1 MQRVVFHHEAGPGLR
16 ARLAALGEQ
25 GLQVEVAPDDLKG
38 LRAALAE
45 AEILWHVLTPATRE
59 VIEAAPRLQLIQK
72 IGVGVNTIDLEAAKA
87 RGIAVCN
94 MPGTN
99 TAAVAEM
106 TLALMLACLR
116 RLPQLDR
123 ATREGRGWSLP
134 VEEQD
139 RYGEIGGRIVGL
151 VGMGAVPRR
160 LAPVLDALGAE
171 VVFANRT
178 EHPELPWRQ
187 LPLDRLLGAADI
199 VSLHLPLVPETTRM
213 IDAEALASMR
223 PGAILINTARGGL
236 VDEPALIAALASS
249 RIAAAGLDVFA
260 EEPVD
265 AANPLLA
272 LDSVVMAPHRAWLT
286 QETLVRSIGVA
297 VENCR
302 RLRQGAPLL
311 HRVA

>member
-1 MQRVVFHHEAGPGLR
+1 MQRVVFHHEAGPALR
-16 ARLAALGEQ
+16 ARLAALEERGVH
-25 GLQVEVAPDDLKG
+25 VEVAPDDPEG

-45 AEILWHVLTPATRE
+45 AEILWHVLTPATAAI
-59 VIEAAPRLQLIQK
+59 IEAGPRLRLIQK
-72 IGVGVNTIDLEAAKA
+72 IGVGVNTIDLEAAVA

-123 ATREGRGWSLP
+123 ATRAGRGWALP
-134 VEEQD
+134 AWEQD
-139 RYGEIGGRIVGL
+139 RYGELGGRIVGL

-171 VVFANRT
+171 VVYASRSD
-178 EHPELPWRQ
+178 HADLPWRQ

-199 VSLHLPLVPETTRM
+199 VSLHLPLVPGTARM
-213 IDAEALASMR
+213 IDEDALALMR

-236 VDEPALIAALASS
+236 VDEPALVAALTSGRLAS
-249 RIAAAGLDVFA
+249 AGLDVFA
-260 EEPVD
+260 DEPVD
-265 AANPLLA
+265 HESPLLA
-272 LDSVVMAPHRAWLT
+272 LDPVVLAPHRAWLT
-286 QETLVRSIGVA
+286 QETLVRSIEVA

-302 RLRQGAPLL
+302 RLREESPLL